1 MDMINK
7 YKDLDNGFKI
17 NVEQIMKEYKTKLFT
32 FNLNNYKNNTDLNIK
47 SFDDMYDI
55 LYLKNKYYNKD
66 LTQKINSNILT
77 SLNYTENKS
86 GDIIKDIFNFVNR
99 YRNLNNLLH
108 DDSWIKSTY
117 NDNKNNYFE
126 ADKNQTLIYNS
137 TDKSSINY
145 KEFKE
150 FIYTLNSYLQMLG
163 KFYNFDTKIDLYED
177 EKYDMI
183 WIIMSIKKC
192 EV

>member
-117 NDNKNNYFE
+117 NDNKNNNFE

>member
-1 MDMINK
+1 M
-7 YKDLDNGFKI
+7 

-86 GDIIKDIFNFVNR
+86 GNIIKDIFNFVNR

-108 DDSWIKSTY
+108 DNSWIKSTY
-117 NDNKNNYFE
+117 NDNQNNYFE
-126 ADKNQTLIYNS
+126 ADINQTLIYNS

-150 FIYTLNSYLQMLG
+150 FIYTLNSHLLTLG
-163 KFYNFDTKIDLYED
+163 KFYNFDTKIDLFED

-183 WIIMSIKKC
+183 WIIMSVKKC